1 VRVGVTGGIGAGKS
15 LVAQLFGKMGAYVI
29 EADEVGR
36 RAVTDPSVLRNL
48 VEAFGEDILE
58 GQGVL
63 DRRVLGRLAFHNAET
78 RETLNK
84 IVWPRLGELLEEESC
99 EALDSDP
106 ERTVVIDAALLL
118 EWGDPK
124 AFCDMLIVVTAPEAI
139 RIRRIVERMGLT
151 EAEVRD
157 RMASQLSDQAK
168 IEAADYVIVND
179 AELADLDARAL
190 DVWAKIH

>member
-1 VRVGVTGGIGAGKS
+1 MRVGVTGGIGAGKS

-48 VEAFGEDILE
+48 VEAFGEAILE

>member
-1 VRVGVTGGIGAGKS
+1 MRVGVTGGIGAGKS

>member
-48 VEAFGEDILE
+48 VEAFGEAILE